1 MIRKINKRIK
11 EGSEDTLRDQ
21 SAVLSKSTMS
31 QTVTMKVNQTH
42 KTPLM
47 ILRNIVSLKNQS
59 EGSAEH

>member
-11 EGSEDTLRDQ
+11 EGSEDTLRGQ
-21 SAVLSKSTMS
+21 SAVSSKSTMS

-42 KTPLM
+42 KILLM